1 MGEGQGQAGEKV
13 GTERERTPEDAE
25 RERTPEDVRTD
36 IERTRTELGDTV
48 AELAAKTDVKAQAH
62 RAVDN
67 AKATVTSKASEI
79 KESAGAKKDEMTAS
93 AQEAMPPS
101 ADAARRQVVRQA
113 QDHRLALIALAAFG
127 AGLLI
132 GKRRA

>member
-13 GTERERTPEDAE
+13 GTERDRTPD
-25 RERTPEDVRTD
+25 DVRKD
-36 IERTRTELGDTV
+36 IERTRGELGDTV
-48 AELAAKTDVKAQAH
+48 AELAAKTDVKGQAH

-67 AKATVTSKASEI
+67 AKATVA
-79 KESAGAKKDEMTAS
+79 
-93 AQEAMPPS
+93 EAIPPS
-101 ADAARRQVVRQA
+101 TDAARRQVVSQA